1 MADKVKM
8 LGLLFDNDQG
18 KVYSSGEAVSG
29 HLLIELSVPIQITA
43 IRLHATGCGRVGWID
58 RSRIRTLGAFSLV
71 STLSSL
77 FQCTEE
83 REYLCLSKTLLEA
96 TDNDGLIL
104 EEGRHEIPFELQLPQ
119 RHVVSS
125 FTGKHGSV
133 CYLVKAVLQRPNHHD
148 QHVCRELPII
158 SHVDVNSPELVCPVS
173 ESSEKMVGCWI
184 FASGPVSLKVNIERT
199 GYNNGESVPIYAEI
213 ENCSSRLVM
222 PKAVIYQIQTYK
234 ARGKTVSYKQVVASV
249 RGNHVPSGCSVTWNG
264 KTLKIPPVSPSIL
277 NSDILRVEYS
287 LAVIV
292 QIPGAKKLKV
302 ELPVVIGTTPYNDF
316 GSRSL
321 SMISGFSTGWLS
333 LTLPDTPEAPPNYAD
348 VVPQEE
354 FEQPR
359 PPVSHSQQS
368 EELERQLAIQT
379 ISYINEFRFHPPPL
393 YSEIDPNPMEYQMV
407 LSV

>member
-8 LGLLFDNDQG
+8 LGLFFDNDQG
-18 KVYSSGEAVSG
+18 KGYSSGEVVSG
-29 HLLIELSVPIQITA
+29 HILIDLSVPIQITA
-43 IRLHATGCGRVGWID
+43 IRLHVTGCARVGWID
-58 RSRIRTLGAFSLV
+58 GSQIRTLGAFSLV
-71 STLSSL
+71 STPSSL
-77 FQCTEE
+77 FQCAEE

-96 TDNDGLIL
+96 TDNDGLML
-104 EEGRHEIPFELQLPQ
+104 EEGRHEIPFELELPQ
-119 RHVVSS
+119 RHLVSS

-173 ESSEKMVGCWI
+173 ENNEKMVGRWI

-199 GYNNGESVPIYAEI
+199 GYNNGELVPIYAEI

-222 PKAVIYQIQTYK
+222 PKVVIYQIQTYK
-234 ARGKTVSYKQVVASV
+234 AKGKTISCKQVVASV
-249 RGNHVPSGCSVTWNG
+249 RGNHVPSGCSITWNG

-316 GSRSL
+316 ASRSL
-321 SMISGFSTGWLS
+321 SMISGFSTGWLP

-354 FEQPR
+354 FEQHR
-359 PPVSHSQQS
+359 PPVSPSQQS
-368 EELERQLAIQT
+368 EELERQPASQT
-379 ISYINEFRFHPPPL
+379 FSYIHEFRFRPPPL
-393 YSEIDPNPMEYQMV
+393 YSEIDANPMEYQTV
-407 LSV
+407 FSV